1 VEYNRENQKT
11 PELFSR
17 PVIRGRKLD
26 TKKGSSRP
34 KIIAAMPAYNEG
46 KYVGSLVLQ
55 ARQYADEVIVV
66 DDGST
71 DHTASV
77 AGLAGASVVRHT
89 ENRGYGSAIQS
100 IMTEAKKQDA
110 DILVI
115 LDADSQHNPEEI
127 PSLVKAVSE
136 GSDVVIGSR
145 AMQRSEIALYRRLGQ
160 RVLSRLTRVA
170 SRKTLSDTESGFR
183 AYSRKAIDTLELK
196 ETGMAVS
203 SEIIS
208 EATAKGLKITEVP
221 VSVIYTED
229 GSTLNPIRHGI
240 GVMNRIL
247 VMISERR
254 PIFFFGLFGGI
265 LLVIGLVIGVIVI
278 WNYYFSTN
286 ILATGAALVSILL
299 VTSGLLSIF
308 TGIILNVLVKRI
320 GNQL

>member
-1 VEYNRENQKT
+1 M
-11 PELFSR
+11 
-17 PVIRGRKLD
+17 D
-26 TKKGSSRP
+26 AKKESSKP

-46 KYVGSLVLQ
+46 KYVGSLVVQ
-55 ARQYADEVIVV
+55 ARQHVDEVIVV

-71 DHTASV
+71 DHTARV
-77 AGLAGASVVRHT
+77 AELAGANVVRHT

-100 IMTEAKKQDA
+100 ILAEAKKQDA

-115 LDADSQHNPEEI
+115 LDADSQHNPDEI

-136 GSDVVIGSR
+136 GADVVIGSR
-145 AMQRSEIALYRRLGQ
+145 EMQRSEIALYRRLGQ

-170 SRKTLSDTESGFR
+170 SREKLSDTESGFR

-203 SEIIS
+203 SEIVS
-208 EATAKGLKITEVP
+208 EANAKGLKITEVP

-229 GSTLNPIRHGI
+229 GSTLNPVRHGV

-254 PIFFFGLFGGI
+254 PLFFFGLFGGI
-265 LLVIGLVIGVIVI
+265 LLVIGLVIGIIVI
-278 WNYYFSTN
+278 WAYYFSTN
-286 ILATGAALVSILL
+286 VLATGAALISILL

-308 TGIILNVLVKRI
+308 TGIILNVLVRRI
-320 GNQL
+320 DRQL